1 MSTFKPEPRQRWQTY
16 STWAQGDSISAA
28 NHMNVT
34 ADTTDCKVRFGYLFG
49 DVHSSVKMSP
59 DYARALA
66 AELIAAAD
74 SIAAVDAA

>member
-1 MSTFKPEPRQRWQTY
+1 MSPFKPEPQQRWQTY

-28 NHMNVT
+28 NRISVT
-34 ADTTDCKVRFGYLFG
+34 ADKTDSKVRFGYSFG

-74 SIAAVDAA
+74 SIAAVEAA